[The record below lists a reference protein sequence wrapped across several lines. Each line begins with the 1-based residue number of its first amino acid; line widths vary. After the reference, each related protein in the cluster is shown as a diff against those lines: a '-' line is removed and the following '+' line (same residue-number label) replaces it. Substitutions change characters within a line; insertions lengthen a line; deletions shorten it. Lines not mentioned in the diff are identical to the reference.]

1 MPPACHHGANP
12 LIEQYFHDCIYT
24 SRDMLGFGL
33 GLASIA
39 FWMVAQIPQLVA
51 NYRRQRADAL
61 SPWFLAEWLLG
72 DTFNLLGCLLKGDQL
87 PTVVFTAQY
96 FICMD
101 AILLMQYMYF
111 RALQHRRERTFAHR
125 ARRRHHWRDE
135 GEGLVGIPGSNR
147 TRRARA
153 AGAAAAAGGLTL
165 AGVVACAP
173 GTAVRPAVRPG
184 GAAARRLLGGG
195 SLAASRPGSTLRLA
209 TFLAQRLPLW
219 ARDLGVALGYGSCVL
234 YLLSRA
240 SQLYRNAVRRSA
252 EGLALS
258 MFFVAVGANLTYGA
272 SILVRA
278 HDWPEVRGA
287 LPWLIGSLGTVALD
301 VAILLQALA
310 FGDGKPAAHAAPPRR
325 SPAQAADGLHEPL
338 LSVPENGP
346 VHHQTH

>member
-1 MPPACHHGANP
+1 
-12 LIEQYFHDCIYT
+12 
-24 SRDMLGFGL
+24 MLGFGL

-135 GEGLVGIPGSNR
+135 GEGL
-147 TRRARA
+147 
-153 AGAAAAAGGLTL
+153 
-165 AGVVACAP
+165 
-173 GTAVRPAVRPG
+173 
-184 GAAARRLLGGG
+184 
-195 SLAASRPGSTLRLA
+195 
-209 TFLAQRLPLW
+209 RLPLW

-234 YLLSRA
+234 YLLSRV

-310 FGDGKPAAHAAPPRR
+310 FRDGKPAAHAAPPRQ

-346 VHHQTH
+346 VHYQTQ